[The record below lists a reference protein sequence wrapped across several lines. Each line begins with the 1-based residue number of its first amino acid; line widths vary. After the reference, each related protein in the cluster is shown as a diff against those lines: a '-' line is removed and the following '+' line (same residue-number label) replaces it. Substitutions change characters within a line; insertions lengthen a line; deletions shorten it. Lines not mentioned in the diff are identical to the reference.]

1 MSWRTASLVKLLAPF
16 VDPANKAMEEMANFI
31 ALVDR
36 WFDCCNSQSKYDR
49 KIMRSGFR
57 VYHHQQ
63 VAVMEEMH
71 SAIDGLIVIGK
82 KSHMIWQTGILT
94 STKAL
99 LLLYD
104 HLKQEHG
111 LEYILTRRINQD
123 PLEHSFSVLRAMG
136 GLHTNPG
143 ALNFQRR
150 LRRLILGGMNNVV
163 IENSLVNLGSDQV
176 TTVLTLKDLLDGF
189 SRLEE
194 DNLSSDINSSS
205 NNNNNSNSNSN
216 SNNNSNSSN
225 TGLEEEQKDSPIPS
239 ITEAENIAVTEGFN
253 YVCGFLLKRSGWSD
267 QAVKDN
273 NLVKADG
280 FVESKWIDFLNTG
293 GLSYPAKEV
302 VEDVRK
308 MDLEFERFHKKSENG
323 LVRGKNIT
331 KSFARHLASIFVGYP
346 FNFLEKFSFARTM
359 WRMRQ
364 MRLELAG
371 TKESARSKKKS
382 IDFGY

>member
-1 MSWRTASLVKLLAPF
+1 
-16 VDPANKAMEEMANFI
+16 
-31 ALVDR
+31 
-36 WFDCCNSQSKYDR
+36 
-49 KIMRSGFR
+49 
-57 VYHHQQ
+57 
-63 VAVMEEMH
+63 MEEMH
-71 SAIDGLIVIGK
+71 SAIDGLTVVGK
-82 KSHMIWQTGILT
+82 RSHMIWQTGILT

-104 HLKQEHG
+104 HLKKKHG

-163 IENSLVNLGSDQV
+163 IENSLVSLGSDQV

-189 SRLEE
+189 SHLEE
-194 DNLSSDINSSS
+194 ETNATSNRNNS
-205 NNNNNSNSNSN
+205 NNNNN
-216 SNNNSNSSN
+216 NNNMEDKVE
-225 TGLEEEQKDSPIPS
+225 TEEEEEEATPMLS
-239 ITEAENIAVTEGFN
+239 EAENIAVREGFN
-253 YVCGFLLKRSGWSD
+253 YVCGFLLKKSGWNE
-267 QAVKDN
+267 QLVKDN
-273 NLVKADG
+273 NMVKEDG

-308 MDLEFERFHKKSENG
+308 MDIEFERYHKQADNG
-323 LVRGKNIT
+323 LIKGHNIT
-331 KSFARHLASIFVGYP
+331 KTFARHLASIFVGYP
-346 FNFLEKFSFARTM
+346 FKFLERFSFARTM
-359 WRMRQ
+359 WRIRQ
-364 MRLELAG
+364 MRLDLAG